1 MASDLPP
8 PAISGRTTINIKTET
23 RDLLKAT
30 GKTYDEAVHQFA
42 NAGQVSSSETLPAL
56 TSPGNLTKKSGRT
69 EGAVFISNTGTAFI
83 SPSITPQKIKEML
96 QNVYVQS
103 ELTNRFLVSYP
114 NPVKV
119 EALNPQQDID
129 EAMTHHL
136 QNMIEAAEVRL
147 SERVKQ
153 ADGDSYN
160 WGMGAF
166 NPVWMRKGNE
176 VYLAKLRHLPA
187 WSFDQAPTS
196 VSLMETWSDL
206 LQGVVLN
213 ENGQPEY
220 WQRQS
225 SYTLDPVKIE
235 NVLIVRNPQD
245 EGLAGDSKLVPLCQ
259 IAEMLKYCWNIE
271 MQAANR
277 AGAPI
282 FFIKI
287 TEPQDACAEN
297 GWVSDVT
304 YANMIIKNWSKNKQF
319 VLRENMEIIS
329 LDIGQ
334 QVEVLPMIEVLKSI
348 IEDYFSIS
356 KMISKD
362 GTLIGG
368 SSGPELQLLNQA
380 IKGRHAWLLSP
391 FEDLLN
397 QYFTMNGFP
406 EGWTVRLSIELNE
419 PDRTEDKIKQAEIVI
434 SGQCGDLDDLRALLP
449 DLEPADDEKK
459 KSIAEFWAKVNQPTQ
474 APALIEEKT
483 EEAEEEEEPAQMTN
497 MRAIQNK
504 KEEKKE
510 TTAEEIITEVS
521 EEMDAELDK
530 LAAEIYGTL
539 EAEA

>member
-1 MASDLPP
+1 MASDLPLP
-8 PAISGRTTINIKTET
+8 NTSGRTTINIKTET

-56 TSPGNLTKKSGRT
+56 ASPGNLTKKSGRT
-69 EGAVFISNTGTAFI
+69 EGAVFISNTGTAFT

-103 ELTNRFLVSYP
+103 ELTKRFLTSYP

-119 EALNPQQDID
+119 EVLDPKQDID

-136 QNMIEAAEVRL
+136 QNMIDAAEVRL

-153 ADGDSYN
+153 ADGDSFN

-166 NPVWMRKGNE
+166 NPVWMRRGNE
-176 VYLAKLRHLPA
+176 VFLAKLRHLPA

-206 LQGVVLN
+206 LQGVILN
-213 ENGQPEY
+213 EKGQPGY
-220 WQRQS
+220 YQRQDS
-225 SYTLDPVKIE
+225 TTFETVEIKNI
-235 NVLIVRNPQD
+235 LIVKNPQD
-245 EGLAGDSKLVPLCQ
+245 EGLAGDSKLIPLCQ
-259 IAEMLKYCWNIE
+259 ICEMIKYCWNIE

-304 YANMIIKNWSKNKQF
+304 YANLIIKNWSKNKQF
-319 VLRENMEIIS
+319 VLRDNMEIIS

-419 PDRTEDKIKQAEIVI
+419 PDRTEAKIKQADIVI
-434 SGQCGDLDDLRALLP
+434 KGKCGDLDDLRALLP
-449 DLEPADDEKK
+449 DLEPADDAKK
-459 KSIAEFWAKVNQPTQ
+459 QSIAEFWAKFNQAAAIPA
-474 APALIEEKT
+474 APEGV
-483 EEAEEEEEPAQMTN
+483 QMTN
-497 MRAIQNK
+497 NVRAIQNK
-504 KEEKKE
+504 KEEKE
-510 TTAEEIITEVS
+510 ITAEEIITEVS
-521 EEMDAELDK
+521 EEMDAQLDK
-530 LAAEIYGTL
+530 LAAEIYGAL